1 MLPRGAIVWD
11 AFEEDLRGLG
21 CTLPEAR
28 IKSFLEDLGLN
39 HWVFKG
45 QVLYKVPHGWNPV
58 TKQEYPLDTEGVWET
73 WCWTPSPEW
82 ERDNP

>member
-1 MLPRGAIVWD
+1 MVKANLDRVIIVKYLAAFSIAELPHIVWD

-21 CTLPEAR
+21 CTLSEAR

-58 TKQEYPLDTEGVWET
+58 TKQEYPLDT
-73 WCWTPSPEW
+73 
-82 ERDNP
+82 